1 MIDKKKHQKG
11 QHFMKINFHLPI
23 MIFAQTISDCSLSM
37 SENIMFSWGVESRQK
52 FLVLSM
58 LNITE

>member
-1 MIDKKKHQKG
+1 
-11 QHFMKINFHLPI
+11 MKINFHLPI

-37 SENIMFSWGVESRQK
+37 SENILMFSWGVESCQK